1 MAINLT
7 DALNAATTKGKLADA
22 KQIYLEG
29 DNKNLQD
36 AHKDNEDHLNTL
48 DTRSTQ
54 IEESLKTIAATG
66 GASNANAVT
75 YDNTTSGL
83 TSVNAKG
90 AIDELATR
98 FTEIEN
104 NVGLYNVDKNIPL
117 GSGYYTSTT
126 AHAAIP
132 IAVRKLGLIIT
143 YKTDSTTSVT
153 EQFIGS
159 DVSGW
164 TTNTNWKNIGSEGGN
179 KILEW
184 NTNIATTRK
193 QVPSK
198 ERKSLLQIS
207 YKNESGE
214 IINEQYVGTSLTDTE
229 WAKDA
234 NWEQIPNQKQISALA
249 TKEEINMLGYTS
261 FGPDDSMMYAADY
274 VSGINNTSYNLF
286 VLDIPAD
293 THIDAIRFR
302 AAPNNTTIFYKGKLS
317 RTTGTPVVSEI
328 TEIARYAGKTGDTII
343 NIPIDLTIE
352 QDDVI
357 GVGGAIG
364 RIENTGVASSFTNN
378 WGTPSNSLYLYSLI
392 QYTEDKVPTA
402 NNIID
407 LEKATAYC
415 KENIAELQDDNNI
428 IKSGGLVKTNYF
440 TVPLQDQRGYYDKT
454 TSNKKPTDGIF
465 HLGNAKIERDGK
477 VSGIYIN
484 AGNIFQPC
492 TIYVYKNK
500 TNEIIEIESLYLTR
514 AGRQY
519 IQLSNPYPVEK
530 GDYITASIVTY
541 KIMGVNRGMALTI
554 ENGIVTRKQPED
566 WDIAIQAVY
575 YTEKTV
581 RGLVDISDTDEYIA
595 LQDDD
600 MKIANSNW
608 EVKDWSFS
616 ENGATPNSTGNT
628 TYLRNKLKYLS
639 DKRYMRM
646 RVNMGTDTILK
657 IPVANSDRKYG
668 LGASCFAVDFLNKKL
683 IIYQVGNGTD
693 TQNNSNGYTNTE
705 LVTATIPDDMIAERE
720 YIIELHKDNT
730 LNKLI
735 LTDTLTAKQVEVEH
749 DGWGAGRQNMYYA
762 FYVES
767 GTLPTIT
774 MFQVFSLNQ
783 PDVVFAGDSITE
795 GDSVTDRSKRYAEQY
810 RQNHK
815 NKKVVI
821 SALSGDN
828 IDGIIYMF
836 DTEYNIYRPKV
847 LSVLIGANGG
857 NTTSKLQTLK
867 TKCDN
872 IGCKLILNR
881 LTCQQSNDAHIAKNE
896 MIESLGLPGARFDIA
911 TAKDNYP
918 YVDELH
924 TSPRYN
930 QSLYADTG
938 LHPNNDGQIEMYK
951 RFYIDV
957 PEL

>member
-1 MAINLT
+1 MATKTFEELKQLAIQIRDEKTNKQNTATRVGTAMLEHINKLEQ
-7 DALNAATTKGKLADA
+7 DYYDKTT
-22 KQIYLEG
+22 INNRTSEY
-29 DNKNLQD
+29 NVSIN
-36 AHKDNEDHLNTL
+36 HP
-48 DTRSTQ
+48 
-54 IEESLKTIAATG
+54 
-66 GASNANAVT
+66 
-75 YDNTTSGL
+75 TSGISSSNKYDL
-83 TSVNAKG
+83 SS
-90 AIDELATR
+90 AIAQVPAELRVA
-98 FTEIEN
+98 
-104 NVGLYNVDKNIPL
+104 GLKVSFLNSSGKPESWKYQ
-117 GSGYYTSTT
+117 GSSW
-126 AHAAIP
+126 
-132 IAVRKLGLIIT
+132 VV
-143 YKTDSTTSVT
+143 SN
-153 EQFIGS
+153 FIKEA
-159 DVSGW
+159 D
-164 TTNTNWKNIGSEGGN
+164 GGN
-179 KILEW
+179 KILTW
-184 NTNIATTRK
+184 VTDAATTRK
-193 QVPSK
+193 QVSAN
-198 ERKSLLQIS
+198 ERKGGMQIS
-207 YKNESGE
+207 YKPDGE
-214 IINEQYVGTSLTDTE
+214 DWVNEQYIGTTFTDTE
-229 WAKDA
+229 WVKDA
-234 NWEQIPNQKQISALA
+234 NWEQIPNQKQISTLA
-249 TKEEINMLGYTS
+249 KKEELNRLGYIS

-274 VSGINNTSYNLF
+274 ISGISNTGYDFF

-302 AAPNNTTIFYKGKLS
+302 AVPNNTTVFYKGKLD
-317 RTTGTPVVSEI
+317 RATGTPVVSEI
-328 TEIARYAGKTGDTII
+328 TEIARYTGKTGDTII

-364 RIENTGVASSFTNN
+364 RIENAGVTSSFTNN
-378 WGTPSNSLYLYSLI
+378 WSIPSNQLYLYSLI
-392 QYTEDKVPTA
+392 QYTEGKIPTY
-402 NNIID
+402 NDIID
-407 LEKATAYC
+407 LEKVTVSS
-415 KENIAELQDDNNI
+415 KENIEELQDDNNI
-428 IKSGGLVKTNYF
+428 IKSGGLAKTNYF
-440 TVPLQDQRGYYDKT
+440 TVPLQDQSGYYNKSI
-454 TSNKKPTDGIF
+454 SNKKPTDGTF
-465 HLGNAKIERDGK
+465 YLGNAKIERDGK
-477 VSGIYIN
+477 VAGIYIH

-492 TIYVYKNK
+492 TIYAYKNK

-514 AGRQY
+514 TGRHY

-530 GDYITASIVTY
+530 GDYITVSSISYT
-541 KIMGVNRGMALTI
+541 IMGVNNGMALTI
-554 ENGIVTRKQPED
+554 QNGIVTKKQSVA
-566 WDIAIQAVY
+566 WDIAVQAVY

-600 MKIANSNW
+600 MKLANSNW

-628 TYLRNKLKYLS
+628 SYLRNTLKYYS
-639 DKRYMRM
+639 DKRYMRA
-646 RVNMGTDTILK
+646 RIKMGIDTILK
-657 IPVANSDRKYG
+657 IPVAGSDRKYG

-735 LTDTLTAKQVEVEH
+735 LTDTLTAKRVEVEH

-828 IDGIIYMF
+828 IDGIIDMF

-857 NTTSKLQTLK
+857 NTTTKLNLLK
-867 TKCDN
+867 RKCDN
-872 IGCKLILNR
+872 INCKLILNK
-881 LTCQQSNDAHIAKNE
+881 LTCQQSGDAHIAKNE

-938 LHPNNDGQIEMYK
+938 LHPNNDGQTEMYK

-957 PEL
+957 PNL